1 MRASRESKWM
11 AAPASPPVVVLG
23 AGFAGLRA
31 VRRLGRAGVGTL
43 WVDAHNYHCFLPLL
57 YQVATAGLEPQEIA
71 YPARSI
77 LRRLRAVDFRLARVV
92 AGDPAARS
100 LETTAGERIAYSHLI
115 VCTGGAAEDF
125 GIPGVREHAFHLYD
139 LDDAR
144 ALRNHVL
151 RTLERAAVCADP
163 VARAALLTFVI
174 VGAGATGVEMGG
186 ALAEFRRHVVPR
198 DYRTVDPAGLRLI
211 VLEAGQHVLPPYP
224 PELRERAR
232 RDLEAFGVEVRTG
245 CRVERVAGDHVELG
259 GGHPRGAGRGAARAP
274 DRAER
279 APLRRADAPGP
290 RLPDGV
296 RRRRR
301 GLGRGCGAPAPGGA
315 GGHPAGRARG
325 RERAARA
332 ARRAAP
338 SLPLRRQGRHG
349 DHRAEPRRG
358 GRERRAPA
366 GPPRLVG
373 LARRPPGHA
382 DRVPQSPGRAGE
394 LGVELLHL
402 RPRAARHRRRGGRGG
417 RVRDESARTRLTRR
431 ARGQGAARTLRGVD
445 LNHRPRGYEPR
456 ELPGCSTPRQTA
468 RREATIRRAVTLSRS
483 LQQTVADT

>member
-11 AAPASPPVVVLG
+11 GAPASPPVVVLG

-31 VRRLGRAGVGTL
+31 VRRLGGAGVYTL
-43 WVDAHNYHCFLPLL
+43 WVDARNYHCFLPLL
-57 YQVATAGLEPQEIA
+57 YQVATAGLEPQDIA

-77 LRRLRAVDFRLARVV
+77 LRHLRAVDFRLARVV
-92 AGDPAARS
+92 SGDPAARS
-100 LETTAGERIAYSHLI
+100 LETTSGERIAYAYLI

-163 VARAALLTFVI
+163 AARAALLTFVI

-224 PELRERAR
+224 PALRKRAPRPRGVR
-232 RDLEAFGVEVRTG
+232 RRGAHRLPRRTRG
-245 CRVERVAGDHVELG
+245 RGSRRALRRGAHRDRDRHLG

-279 APLRRADAPGP
+279 APLSRADAPGP
-290 RLPDGV
+290 RLPGGV

-301 GLGRGCGAPAPGGA
+301 GPGRGCGAPAPGGA

-338 SLPLRRQGRHG
+338 PLPLRRQGRHG

-358 GRERRAPA
+358 GRERRTPA

-394 LGVELLHL
+394 LGVELLH
-402 RPRAARHRRRGGRGG
+402 PRSRATRHRRRGG
-417 RVRDESARTRLTRR
+417 
-431 ARGQGAARTLRGVD
+431 
-445 LNHRPRGYEPR
+445 
-456 ELPGCSTPRQTA
+456 
-468 RREATIRRAVTLSRS
+468 
-483 LQQTVADT
+483 